1 MAVLLLRNR
10 KRTDEL
16 CRREGLDGRAHKSG
30 AVTRD
35 NKVHAGTLGHRTDTA
50 VLKVRLIGIGGGK
63 TSLLVERPY
72 RVALKAVA
80 HYLAP
85 ARLAGL
91 FGENLVRV
99 LERTGRNDAFD
110 KPHVDEPLDRLRRCV
125 LRPARKHA
133 IEQKIGIEK
142 RPHR

>member
-30 AVTRD
+30 ALTRD

-63 TSLLVERPY
+63 TSLLV
-72 RVALKAVA
+72 VF
-80 HYLAP
+80 LAP
-85 ARLAGL
+85 SHFSYSHQPAERNVDGL
-91 FGENLVRV
+91 VEVVGDVHQLRI
-99 LERTGRNDAFD
+99 ERADHTGVHHRAV
-110 KPHVDEPLDRLRRCV
+110 KPVE
-125 LRPARKHA
+125 
-133 IEQKIGIEK
+133 
-142 RPHR
+142 